1 MSSAVSP
8 VPKGFRTLTP
18 HIVVNDAKAAADFY
32 HRAFGAE
39 VMGLSLGP
47 DGKVMHAQV
56 RIGDSI
62 LMFADEYLE
71 FGAPAP
77 STTKTDTCVRL
88 HLYVEDADKVFNS
101 AVEAGAQVIMPVT
114 TQFWGDRYGQVLDP
128 FGHRWSIATHVKDL
142 TQQEMKA
149 AAEEAMAKAKTR
161 TAGGS

>member
-8 VPKGFRTLTP
+8 VPKGFHTLTP

-39 VMGLSLGP
+39 VMGLSFGP

-62 LMFADEYLE
+62 LMFADEYPE
-71 FGAPAP
+71 WNSPAP
-77 STTKTDTCVRL
+77 SRTKTDTCVRL
-88 HLYVEDADKVFNS
+88 HLYVEDADKVFAS
-101 AVEAGAQVIMPVT
+101 AVEAGAKVVMPLE

-142 TQQEMKA
+142 TQDEMKV
-149 AAEEAMAKAKTR
+149 AAEAAMTKATAKKT
-161 TAGGS
+161 SVS

>member
-1 MSSAVSP
+1 MSTAASP
-8 VPKGFRTLTP
+8 IPKGFHTLTP

-62 LMFADEYLE
+62 LMFADEYPELNS
-71 FGAPAP
+71 PAP
-77 STTKTDTCVRL
+77 STTKADTCVRL
-88 HLYVEDADKVFNS
+88 HLYVEDADKVFES
-101 AVEAGAQVIMPVT
+101 ALQAGAQTVMPLQ

-128 FGHRWSIATHVKDL
+128 FGHRWSIATHVKDMS
-142 TQQEMKA
+142 TEEMKT
-149 AAEEAMAKAKTR
+149 AAEQAMAR
-161 TAGGS
+161 MAGQ